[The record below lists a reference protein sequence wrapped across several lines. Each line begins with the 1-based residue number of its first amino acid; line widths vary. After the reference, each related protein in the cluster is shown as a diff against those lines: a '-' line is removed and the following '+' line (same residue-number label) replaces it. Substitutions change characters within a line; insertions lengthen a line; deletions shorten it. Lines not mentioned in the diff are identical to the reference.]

1 MPKRVIE
8 TASTDGLAPPLYF
21 LGYRD
26 QGQKWECAWTPTRA
40 RARWFDADE
49 AEVEIQLLAPLVEP
63 QRILSVQPVMA

>member
-8 TASTDGLAPPLYF
+8 AVSLDGLTPPLYF

-26 QGQKWECAWTPTRA
+26 KGLRAECVWTPNRA

-49 AEVEIQLLAPLVEP
+49 AAVEVELIAPMVEP
-63 QRILSVQPVMA
+63 QRILTVQPIMA

>member
-8 TASTDGLAPPLYF
+8 TVRIDGLSPPLYF

-26 QGQKWECAWTPTRA
+26 QGERSECVWTPNRA

-49 AEVEIQLLAPLVEP
+49 AEIEIDVIAPMVEP
-63 QRILSVQPVMA
+63 ERVLSVQPVMA